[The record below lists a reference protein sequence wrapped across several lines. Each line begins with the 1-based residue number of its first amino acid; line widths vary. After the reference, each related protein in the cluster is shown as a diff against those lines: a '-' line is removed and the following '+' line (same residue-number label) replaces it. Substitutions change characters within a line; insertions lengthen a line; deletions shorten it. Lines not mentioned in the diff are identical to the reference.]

1 MTGGLTAWSSV
12 GAPEFTAFLDATIT
26 RFSAGA
32 PRRLTDA
39 MRHGVLAGGK
49 RLRPYLV
56 LESAALLGVSG
67 EGPRAVA
74 AAIEFVHCYSLIH
87 DDLPAMDDDDVRR
100 GQPTVHRAFDEA
112 TAILA
117 GDALLTLAF
126 EIVAGQPYL
135 APSAKSRVLTA
146 LARAA
151 GTSGMVGGQM
161 LDLAAEGRFA
171 GASEA
176 SSAVPDV
183 AGIERLQGMKTG
195 ALIVFCAQAGALMR
209 TRPARADLEALG
221 AYGRA
226 LGLAF
231 QIRDDLIDVEVDAAT
246 AGKATGKDAAHGKAT
261 FVGLLGVD
269 GARRR
274 LEQATQEGLAALA
287 PYSSRAAPLAEVL
300 AFNRGRTS

>member
-1 MTGGLTAWSSV
+1 MSGGLTAWSSV
-12 GAPEFTAFLDATIT
+12 GASEFTDFLDAAIT
-26 RFSAGA
+26 RFSTGA
-32 PRRLTDA
+32 PRRLADA

-87 DDLPAMDDDDVRR
+87 DDLPAMDDDDIRR
-100 GQPTVHRAFDEA
+100 GQPTTHRAFDEA

-117 GDALLTLAF
+117 GDGLLTLAF
-126 EIVAGQPYL
+126 EIVADVSGLPPG
-135 APSAKSRVLTA
+135 ARARISAA

-151 GTSGMVGGQM
+151 GMSGMVGGQM
-161 LDLAAEGRFA
+161 LDLAAEGRFS
-171 GASEA
+171 GPSDRSDEG
-176 SSAVPDV
+176 PGIE
-183 AGIERLQGMKTG
+183 GIERLQSMKTG

-300 AFNRGRTS
+300 AFNRRRTS